1 MTACAPGEDGG
12 LVRIDCLVSKRW
24 VVTVHEEPLEVLE
37 RFRERA
43 CGSGDTGRLDGL
55 ELLAD
60 LLEWVLESYFD
71 AFEDIELVLEDIDTT
86 SMAPGDVDSKDEV
99 LGRLVE
105 VRREI
110 GRLRRAL
117 TSHREML
124 LALTRPELEAI
135 ASSESAER
143 FSSLR
148 ARLDEAV
155 QAARDS
161 RESVVGSFDVL
172 IASTGQRTNDIM
184 KVLTLVSVLI
194 LPGTLLAGI
203 MGMNF
208 KLGLF
213 GEEIYF
219 WIVLAAMVVIALATL
234 GIARIRALDLSD
246 RDTMEDVT
254 SRDANASRGGPAPK
268 SALARYLFG
277 LVAISVA
284 LVATLLILDAEI
296 GGAEPSYSLLIAAI
310 ALTVWYGGFGPSV
323 LAVVFGWGAALWL
336 IVEARGEITLG
347 DNDEMARWGIS
358 LAAAVV
364 IAGVAGLLRFRVERS
379 AGEAQSARTAI
390 SKIESLQQLSI
401 ELSGAPTTAD
411 VARVVSAHAPGILSA
426 SGMGMGLVEGEELAL
441 LDAGSVPPEVRR
453 DGDRL
458 RLEQTTL
465 ITEAAREGRVAL
477 AADRAAIDAAY
488 GANARLLPAEIQ
500 AAMALPLRA
509 QEHVIGSIGF
519 LFDRRD
525 ALDDDRQ
532 ALAGIVADLAAQ
544 AFERARLYEVERES
558 RVALERILQVAP
570 RFVSDETPTIRS
582 R

>member
-1 MTACAPGEDGG
+1 MTTALLFDRHAVEEIEDWTEQVPRLGRSSVLWIDLEGPSESDIADVADRLDLGDETRRRLVDSDETPQLGDFENYVHVTACAPEEDGG

-37 RFRERA
+37 RFREHAR
-43 CGSGDTGRLDGL
+43 GPGDTGRLDGL

-99 LGRLVE
+99 LGRLVD

-124 LALTRPELEAI
+124 LALTRPELHAI

-213 GEEIYF
+213 GNELYF
-219 WIVLAAMVVIALATL
+219 WIVLAAMVVIAIATL
-234 GIARIRALDLSD
+234 GIARIRHW
-246 RDTMEDVT
+246 
-254 SRDANASRGGPAPK
+254 
-268 SALARYLFG
+268 
-277 LVAISVA
+277 I
-284 LVATLLILDAEI
+284 
-296 GGAEPSYSLLIAAI
+296 
-310 ALTVWYGGFGPSV
+310 
-323 LAVVFGWGAALWL
+323 
-336 IVEARGEITLG
+336 
-347 DNDEMARWGIS
+347 
-358 LAAAVV
+358 
-364 IAGVAGLLRFRVERS
+364 
-379 AGEAQSARTAI
+379 
-390 SKIESLQQLSI
+390 
-401 ELSGAPTTAD
+401 
-411 VARVVSAHAPGILSA
+411 
-426 SGMGMGLVEGEELAL
+426 
-441 LDAGSVPPEVRR
+441 
-453 DGDRL
+453 
-458 RLEQTTL
+458 
-465 ITEAAREGRVAL
+465 
-477 AADRAAIDAAY
+477 
-488 GANARLLPAEIQ
+488 
-500 AAMALPLRA
+500 
-509 QEHVIGSIGF
+509 
-519 LFDRRD
+519 
-525 ALDDDRQ
+525 
-532 ALAGIVADLAAQ
+532 
-544 AFERARLYEVERES
+544 
-558 RVALERILQVAP
+558 
-570 RFVSDETPTIRS
+570 
-582 R
+582 

>member
-1 MTACAPGEDGG
+1 MTTALLFDRHAVEEIEDWTERVPRLGRSSVLWIDLERPSESDIADVGDRLELSDETRRRLADRDEKPQLGDFENYVHVTACAPGEDGA

-24 VVTVHEEPLEVLE
+24 VVTVHEEPLDVLE

-213 GEEIYF
+213 GEEMYF
-219 WIVLAAMVVIALATL
+219 WVVLAAIVVIALATL
-234 GIARIRALDLSD
+234 GIARIRHW
-246 RDTMEDVT
+246 
-254 SRDANASRGGPAPK
+254 
-268 SALARYLFG
+268 
-277 LVAISVA
+277 I
-284 LVATLLILDAEI
+284 
-296 GGAEPSYSLLIAAI
+296 
-310 ALTVWYGGFGPSV
+310 
-323 LAVVFGWGAALWL
+323 
-336 IVEARGEITLG
+336 
-347 DNDEMARWGIS
+347 
-358 LAAAVV
+358 
-364 IAGVAGLLRFRVERS
+364 
-379 AGEAQSARTAI
+379 
-390 SKIESLQQLSI
+390 
-401 ELSGAPTTAD
+401 
-411 VARVVSAHAPGILSA
+411 
-426 SGMGMGLVEGEELAL
+426 
-441 LDAGSVPPEVRR
+441 
-453 DGDRL
+453 
-458 RLEQTTL
+458 
-465 ITEAAREGRVAL
+465 
-477 AADRAAIDAAY
+477 
-488 GANARLLPAEIQ
+488 
-500 AAMALPLRA
+500 
-509 QEHVIGSIGF
+509 
-519 LFDRRD
+519 
-525 ALDDDRQ
+525 
-532 ALAGIVADLAAQ
+532 
-544 AFERARLYEVERES
+544 
-558 RVALERILQVAP
+558 
-570 RFVSDETPTIRS
+570 
-582 R
+582 

>member
-1 MTACAPGEDGG
+1 MAGSCASTASCRSAGSS
-12 LVRIDCLVSKRW
+12 RSTKSRSRFS
-24 VVTVHEEPLEVLE
+24 T

-99 LGRLVE
+99 LGRLVD

-117 TSHREML
+117 NSHREML

-184 KVLTLVSVLI
+184 KVLTLASVLI

-213 GEEIYF
+213 GEEMYF

-234 GIARIRALDLSD
+234 GIARIRDW
-246 RDTMEDVT
+246 
-254 SRDANASRGGPAPK
+254 
-268 SALARYLFG
+268 
-277 LVAISVA
+277 I
-284 LVATLLILDAEI
+284 
-296 GGAEPSYSLLIAAI
+296 
-310 ALTVWYGGFGPSV
+310 
-323 LAVVFGWGAALWL
+323 
-336 IVEARGEITLG
+336 
-347 DNDEMARWGIS
+347 
-358 LAAAVV
+358 
-364 IAGVAGLLRFRVERS
+364 
-379 AGEAQSARTAI
+379 
-390 SKIESLQQLSI
+390 
-401 ELSGAPTTAD
+401 
-411 VARVVSAHAPGILSA
+411 
-426 SGMGMGLVEGEELAL
+426 
-441 LDAGSVPPEVRR
+441 
-453 DGDRL
+453 
-458 RLEQTTL
+458 
-465 ITEAAREGRVAL
+465 
-477 AADRAAIDAAY
+477 
-488 GANARLLPAEIQ
+488 
-500 AAMALPLRA
+500 
-509 QEHVIGSIGF
+509 
-519 LFDRRD
+519 
-525 ALDDDRQ
+525 
-532 ALAGIVADLAAQ
+532 
-544 AFERARLYEVERES
+544 
-558 RVALERILQVAP
+558 
-570 RFVSDETPTIRS
+570 
-582 R
+582 